1 MSERASATPP
11 IARGDDGS
19 TVEARSAG
27 NRPRGWEVALRGLP
41 GHPLHPPFTD
51 ATIGM
56 FVLATG
62 LAVIGS
68 AGAIKVPAG
77 KAMWL
82 ALIGGL
88 IVALPTTTT
97 GLIDWLFIDWGS
109 ARWRTATA
117 HMSAMVTAV
126 VLFALAA
133 WRQHPGYVD
142 GRVTTAGLVLS
153 LAGLAVLT
161 VGGWLGG
168 SVVFVHGMRVLG
180 TSAEQARTAGEDQ
193 DNERRFAREAQQ

>member
-1 MSERASATPP
+1 MSERATATPP
-11 IARGDDGS
+11 IERGSSRADERNRRD
-19 TVEARSAG
+19 
-27 NRPRGWEVALRGLP
+27 RPRGWQVALRGLP
-41 GHPLHPPFTD
+41 GHPLHPPLTD

-56 FVLATG
+56 FVLAAG

-68 AGAIKVPAG
+68 AGAIKEPAG

-88 IVALPTTTT
+88 IAAVPAATT

-109 ARWRTATA
+109 SRWRIATA

-133 WRQHPGYVD
+133 WRQHPGYVH

-153 LAGLAVLT
+153 LIGLAVMT
-161 VGGWLGG
+161 IGGWLGG
-168 SVVFVHGMRVLG
+168 SVVFVHGTRVLA
-180 TSAEQARTAGEDQ
+180 TSAERAPAATNDRSQ
-193 DNERRFAREAQQ
+193 EATVR